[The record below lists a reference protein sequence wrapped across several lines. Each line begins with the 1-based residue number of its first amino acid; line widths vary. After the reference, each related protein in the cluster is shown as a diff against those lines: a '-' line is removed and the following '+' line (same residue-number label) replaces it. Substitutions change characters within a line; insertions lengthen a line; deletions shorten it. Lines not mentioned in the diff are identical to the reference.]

1 MSRQTDSPNE
11 GRLDGGVHRLPLR
24 IYYED
29 TDFSG
34 LVYHASYLRFLERGR
49 TELIRALG
57 IDQRRLHA
65 ETGLAFVVSRMSLA
79 FIRPALMDDVVTVE
93 TAAASAKGASLVLR
107 QRLIRD
113 GTVLVEAEVTVVPVR
128 DGRPQ
133 RLPEA
138 IKAAFAAA
146 SPDSRPS

>member
-1 MSRQTDSPNE
+1 V
-11 GRLDGGVHRLPLR
+11 GRLDGGTHRLPLR
-24 IYYED
+24 VYYED

-65 ETGLAFVVSRMSLA
+65 ETGLAFVVSRMSLD
-79 FIRPALMDDVVTVE
+79 FRRPAVMDDVVTVE
-93 TAAASAKGASLVLR
+93 TVAVSARGASLVLG
-107 QRLIRD
+107 QRLVR
-113 GTVLVEAEVTVVPVR
+113 GEVVLVEAEVTVVPVR

-133 RLPEA
+133 RLPETL
-138 IKAAFAAA
+138 KAAFFAK
-146 SPDSRPS
+146 SPDSAPS